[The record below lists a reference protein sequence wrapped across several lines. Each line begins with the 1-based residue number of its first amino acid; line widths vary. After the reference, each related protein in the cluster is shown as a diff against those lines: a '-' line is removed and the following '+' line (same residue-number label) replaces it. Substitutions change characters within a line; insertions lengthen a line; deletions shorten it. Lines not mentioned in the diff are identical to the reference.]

1 MAGYW
6 PISIL
11 SYDQCRDKFAL
22 LCVKVLTRKAV
33 CYCNMAV
40 RLFPAP
46 LVQMLTILIQ
56 DFPLRGR
63 VVVVHLDMGTMG
75 AVCLMEM
82 EHNQLVR

>member
-63 VVVVHLDMGTMG
+63 GGGG
-75 AVCLMEM
+75 ASGYGYDGGGVFDG
-82 EHNQLVR
+82 NGA